1 MGANYQLRRGILNLF
16 QLKEEYCEKQKFIR
30 LNMEKIR
37 MIECKMEGLKATD
50 IRSEIVEGRSK
61 RKDVA
66 DLLHQKVELEK
77 EIESLN
83 DELLSY
89 NPIIAELEAIYKE
102 LGDRD
107 KQIYIERKIRGYSP
121 VRIGIKWGIDE
132 RTVRRIVK
140 KVEKMIECPKMSSKV

>member
-1 MGANYQLRRGILNLF
+1 
-16 QLKEEYCEKQKFIR
+16 
-30 LNMEKIR
+30 

-61 RKDVA
+61 RKDLA

-89 NPIIAELEAIYKE
+89 NPIITELEAIYKE

-140 KVEKMIECPKMSSKV
+140 KVEKMIECPKMSAPL

>member
-1 MGANYQLRRGILNLF
+1 
-16 QLKEEYCEKQKFIR
+16 
-30 LNMEKIR
+30 MEKIR

-61 RKDVA
+61 RKDLA

-89 NPIIAELEAIYKE
+89 NPIITELEAIYKE

-140 KVEKMIECPKMSSKV
+140 KVEKMIECPKMSAPL